1 MLKLLPLLLL
11 INTAYAYTVSDA
23 DIQRAIAANSQKTAE
38 AHEKLSALQAK
49 ANDYLKQ
56 QKEKDEAEQRQEQI
70 RLAELAKKPNVR
82 IGMSKSQVINQSSWG
97 EPKYI
102 NRTITKRGTRE
113 QWVYS
118 EYMYLYVDNGRLTV
132 IQD

>member
-1 MLKLLPLLLL
+1 MLKLLPLLLVA
-11 INTAYAYTVSDA
+11 NTAYAYTVSDA
-23 DIQRAIAANSQKTAE
+23 EIQKAIAANARKTAE
-38 AHEKLSALQAK
+38 AHEKLNALQAK
-49 ANDYLKQ
+49 V
-56 QKEKDEAEQRQEQI
+56 AEFERQEQI

-102 NRTITKRGTRE
+102 NRTITKHGTHE

-118 EYMYLYVDNGRLTV
+118 EYRYLYFDNGRLTV

>member
-1 MLKLLPLLLL
+1 MLKFLPLLFLV
-11 INTAYAYTVSDA
+11 NAAYAQTVSDA
-23 DIQRAIAANSQKTAE
+23 DIQRAIAINSQKTAE
-38 AHEKLSALQAK
+38 AHEKLNALQAK
-49 ANDYLKQ
+49 VTEF
-56 QKEKDEAEQRQEQI
+56 EKQEQI

-82 IGMSKSQVINQSSWG
+82 IGMSKSQVVNQSSWG

-102 NRTITKRGTRE
+102 NRTITKRGTHE

-118 EYMYLYVDNGRLTV
+118 EYRYLYFDNGRLTV

>member
-11 INTAYAYTVSDA
+11 ANFAHAETIPQTAIDK
-23 DIQRAIAANSQKTAE
+23 AIAINSQKTAE
-38 AHEKLSALQAK
+38 AHEKLNAAHEKLNAAQAK
-49 ANDYLKQ
+49 LAEFEKQ
-56 QKEKDEAEQRQEQI
+56 EKT
-70 RLAELAKKPNVR
+70 RLAELAKKPNVK
-82 IGMSKSQVINQSSWG
+82 IGMSKSQVINQSNWG

-102 NRTITKRGTRE
+102 NRTVTKHGTHE

-118 EYMYLYVDNGRLTV
+118 EYRYLYFDNGRLTV